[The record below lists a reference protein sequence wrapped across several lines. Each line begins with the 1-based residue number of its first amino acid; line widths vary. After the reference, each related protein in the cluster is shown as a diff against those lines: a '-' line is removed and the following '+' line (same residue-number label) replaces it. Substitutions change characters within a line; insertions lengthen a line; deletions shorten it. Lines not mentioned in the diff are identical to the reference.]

1 MRRNRWI
8 ALLCAVV
15 LLAVLALG
23 CTDISGIDYD
33 ARATATASVR
43 MEAVMTA
50 TREAGR

>member
-1 MRRNRWI
+1 MGRRQWI
-8 ALLCAVV
+8 ALLCAVA

-23 CTDISGIDYD
+23 CTDISGLDYD

-43 MEAVMTA
+43 MEAVITA